1 MRLGQRYGEARL
13 EAACRRAIAIGACS
27 YKSLESILKHDL
39 DRQPLPVPPPA
50 EPMAIDPRNIR
61 GPQHDRS
68 SLRHRRSIMLI
79 HPTLE
84 TLKTLKLTGM
94 GQALSEQLEMP
105 DIAELSF
112 EERLGLLVDRELTE
126 RRDRRFKT
134 RLRQAKLRLSAQV
147 EDIDYRHPRGLD
159 HSVML
164 RLATCEWIRDHHQ
177 VLITGPTGVGKTWLA
192 CALGQKACREGYSV
206 LYLRLPR
213 FLQELPMAK
222 GDGRY
227 GKVMAQLAKTDL
239 LILDDWGLARLS
251 DENRRDGL
259 EMLEDRYGRRST
271 LVTSQLPVEHWHEAL
286 GDPTLAN
293 AILDRLVHQAY
304 TRALKGDSLRKPR
317 SAANGA

>member
-1 MRLGQRYGEARL
+1 
-13 EAACRRAIAIGACS
+13 
-27 YKSLESILKHDL
+27 
-39 DRQPLPVPPPA
+39 
-50 EPMAIDPRNIR
+50 
-61 GPQHDRS
+61 
-68 SLRHRRSIMLI
+68 MLI

-94 GQALSEQLEMP
+94 VQALSEQLEMP
-105 DIAELSF
+105 DITELSF

-159 HSVML
+159 QSVML

-251 DENRRDGL
+251 DENRRDLL

-286 GDPTLAN
+286 GDPTLAD

-304 TRALKGDSLRKPR
+304 KLALQGDSLRKPR